1 MSESPEKSEK
11 PISDIYFSQS
21 AQSDAPMDESDG
33 STASPTETTAATE
46 TAPEDVATESAHL
59 TTQATVET
67 APEDVATEPTYST
80 VQATPTELTAP
91 EIYDESDGAT
101 AVSSETPA
109 APPPVQPK
117 PQPTPAA
124 TQATNDGMIPM
135 IIAASIADA
144 FFNKEPPA
152 PPAYPQPCNV
162 NVTEPVPPSLPPLLL
177 RDVQTDADLT
187 ALRAKYRNR
196 YLELEEMLEYASA
209 TAKLDPLS
217 LSLEVKK
224 LKKIF
229 FYESPD
235 YLTVQTLCEAE
246 ADMEELYSELAQL
259 IYPATIQTLRA
270 TSENY
275 PVVHPWWSSW
285 LLGSNSVGLNFFR
298 QIFWVAIALLGVL
311 FFQQYINFYIGQ
323 SAQSPTDFSAV
334 PSTAQDSLPK
344 TPLELF
350 NRMLQVITPF
360 LYGAIGS
367 LIYIYKTLSDLYV
380 SRTLDPNKLANNWM
394 RLFMGSLMGGLTVAL
409 FYQSYFMY
417 DTAGTNDKISAV
429 ALAFLTG
436 YSVEFFYRVLDRAI
450 NVLVPKAD
458 SDIQGQTVISPRQQ
472 QMDTLLKRLKDAKS
486 EDDKILIRSMLEK
499 L

>member
-1 MSESPEKSEK
+1 MSEFPEKSEK

-33 STASPTETTAATE
+33 STASPTETAAE

-59 TTQATVET
+59 TTQATVEA
-67 APEDVATEPTYST
+67 APEDVATEPTHSS
-80 VQATPTELTAP
+80 VQATSIDSTSP
-91 EIYDESDGAT
+91 EVYDESDGAT
-101 AVSSETPA
+101 AVSSEIPA
-109 APPPVQPK
+109 APPVQEK
-117 PQPTPAA
+117 PQPIP
-124 TQATNDGMIPM
+124 TQATNDGIIPT

-144 FFNKEPPA
+144 FFNREPSA
-152 PPAYPQPCNV
+152 PPARPQPHHV
-162 NVTEPVPPSLPPLLL
+162 NTTETAPPSAPPPVLLKDL
-177 RDVQTDADLT
+177 QTDADLI
-187 ALRAKYRNR
+187 ALRTKYRNR
-196 YLELEEMLEYASA
+196 YFELEEMLEYASA

-235 YLTVQTLCEAE
+235 YLTVQALCEAE

-275 PVVHPWWSSW
+275 PIVHPWWSSW

-298 QIFWVAIALLGVL
+298 QIFWVALALLGVL

-323 SAQSPTDFSAV
+323 SIQSPADFSAV

-417 DTAGTNDKISAV
+417 DTAGANDKISAV

-450 NVLVPKAD
+450 NVLVPKTD
-458 SDIQGQTVISPRQQ
+458 NDTQGQTVISPRQQ